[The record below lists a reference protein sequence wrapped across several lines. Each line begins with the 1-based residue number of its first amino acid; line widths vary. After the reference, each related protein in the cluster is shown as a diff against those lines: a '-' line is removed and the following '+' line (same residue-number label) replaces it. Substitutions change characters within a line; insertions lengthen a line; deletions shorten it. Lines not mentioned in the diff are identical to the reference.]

1 MQDIL
6 KVIGLLSLDM
16 NDLRGQGY
24 DGAGNMAGAKFGVSE
39 RIKQMYPKAHYFHC
53 ASYRLNLAVA
63 SSTKIRGVKN
73 MMNSIRKCSEVFHFS
88 PKKTKLLRKNILEI
102 MPSDQRSTLLDFCK
116 TRWLQRIDGLERVQE
131 LMKPILETLD
141 QIANNHDGS
150 YNNRD
155 ARSDA
160 HGLYWTFRSFQF
172 CFHLIII
179 RFVMSYILP
188 LTYELQKK
196 QLDVIRAYEAV
207 DVVVESLKECR

>member
-1 MQDIL
+1 MIFVGKATMEL
-6 KVIGLLSLDM
+6 EIWKYI
-16 NDLRGQGY
+16 Y
-24 DGAGNMAGAKFGVSE
+24 IYSE

-131 LMKPILETLD
+131 LMNPILETLD

-172 CFHLIII
+172 CVHLIIV
-179 RFVMSYILP
+179 RFVMSYIP
-188 LTYELQKK
+188 LTYELRKK
-196 QLDVIRAYEAV
+196 N
-207 DVVVESLKECR
+207 